1 MRSYVAGLG
10 LALVLAA
17 AAPAAAQDVT
27 FPIIG
32 TETKRGSG
40 TTVALP
46 EQAPSPKA
54 LDGAFADWSGE
65 GTGFGGTL
73 IRSHGELLYTDHLFD
88 AYGADDGRDAER
100 LETFGPAHDNVPETY
115 RLEALAQQDPAGQ
128 FGAPAPDE
136 IRYASHYGDL
146 EHEDVADLSQVRA
159 AVQDGELWLL
169 ARTTTMKTAGD
180 TAILLLIDDDGA
192 A

>member
-128 FGAPAPDE
+128 FGVPLPDQF
-136 IRYASHYGDL
+136 RYSTNYGDL
-146 EHEDVADLSQVRA
+146 DHQDAADLS
-159 AVQDGELWLL
+159 ELRLTADAGSLSLL
-169 ARTTTMKTAGD
+169 A
-180 TAILLLIDDDGA
+180 
-192 A
+192 